1 MFQNKD
7 KWWVSVLRMEKSGQD
22 QQSVDIRIQ
31 NIGGIDETSI
41 QIHSG
46 VTALVGENATNRT
59 SLLQAIA
66 AALGTDSY
74 TLKSDAEA
82 GEVAMT
88 MREETYVRRLRRENG
103 HVESEGD
110 SVLENPA
117 LAELFA
123 VLVDSN
129 DVRRAVREG
138 RDLREVILEPVDID
152 EIHSQIT
159 ELVDRRREIDRELD
173 RLEILDDELTELEL
187 ERTRQTEKLEEIETE
202 LAETRAKLD
211 GLQSERGDRE
221 RSAIE
226 AELDEKLTQLG
237 DTRDELERVTA
248 KKESEQKRLT
258 SLRENRATIR
268 HQYESQTPPDEAELA
283 RLEERLDALRD
294 RQRSLSSTITELQQ
308 VIRFNEDRL
317 AESESLVHRELGD
330 GDQSVTGR
338 LDPASETVTCWTC
351 GSTVEQQSIEQMV
364 GQLKDLREE
373 KTEEKRQT
381 ASEIADVRDSIEQ
394 MRTRRQEY
402 EELDEQLT
410 ALEAKIEDSEAT
422 VADLETRSDA
432 LEAKREELEA
442 AVEQLQET
450 QQDELLELRQ
460 RASELEYEK
469 GRIEGELDSVTTQ
482 IAETEQA
489 LTAREELLDERE
501 TIVAQLRDLRTRIER
516 IERNAVEAFNTHMAE
531 LLDILE
537 YENIGRIW
545 VEQTETE
552 IADGSGDTTQRTF
565 ELHVVREGDDGAM
578 YEDTIDHLSESER
591 EITGL
596 VVALAGYLV
605 HDVHESV
612 PFMLLD
618 SVEMIDGERLVDLV
632 SYLEEY
638 VPYLVVVLLPDH
650 ARTFERRLTAERHHL
665 VEV

>member
-1 MFQNKD
+1 
-7 KWWVSVLRMEKSGQD
+7 MEKSGQD

-82 GEVAMT
+82 GEVTMT
-88 MREETYVRRLRRENG
+88 MREGTYVRRLRRENG

-283 RLEERLDALRD
+283 RLEERLDVLRD

-317 AESESLVHRELGD
+317 AESESLVHGELGD
-330 GDQSVTGR
+330 GDQSVTDR

-381 ASEIADVRDSIEQ
+381 ASEIADVRDGIEQ

-482 IAETEQA
+482 IAETEQE

-501 TIVAQLRDLRTRIER
+501 TIVAELRDLRTRIER